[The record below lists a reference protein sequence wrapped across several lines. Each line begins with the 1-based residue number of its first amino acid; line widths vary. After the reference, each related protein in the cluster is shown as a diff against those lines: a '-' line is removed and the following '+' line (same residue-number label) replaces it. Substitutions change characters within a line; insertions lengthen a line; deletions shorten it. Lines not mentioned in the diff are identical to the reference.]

1 MSKALVKSD
10 SGGVHAVPALAS
22 ALLPG
27 LGQLV
32 KGDTDKGVGML
43 AVAVVASSSYLVA
56 LPLVGGL
63 AGMLWA
69 GTWLY
74 SVADAAFAKK
84 K

>member
-1 MSKALVKSD
+1 M
-10 SGGVHAVPALAS
+10 
-22 ALLPG
+22 
-27 LGQLV
+27 

-43 AVAVVASSSYLVA
+43 AIALVAGSSYLA
-56 LPLVGGL
+56 SLPLLGSVAGL
-63 AGMLWA
+63 VWA